1 MGSFHCLQ
9 GIIMPG
15 IPVRLKCL
23 FYWQAECA
31 MFSRMKDD
39 TALTAPVSL
48 HLAVAVAR
56 SVPTGYQIATV
67 DLTCFLSI
75 L

>member
-1 MGSFHCLQ
+1 ML
-9 GIIMPG
+9 I
-15 IPVRLKCL
+15 LL
-23 FYWQAECA
+23 QAECE

-56 SVPTGYQIATV
+56 SVPTGYQIAIFNMFFKHPIILALVAVLSFKGTV
-67 DLTCFLSI
+67 
-75 L
+75 

>member
-1 MGSFHCLQ
+1 
-9 GIIMPG
+9 
-15 IPVRLKCL
+15 
-23 FYWQAECA
+23 

-56 SVPTGYQIATV
+56 SVPTEYQITRFNV
-67 DLTCFLSI
+67 FFKHSI
-75 L
+75 ILAIVVVLNYK

>member
-1 MGSFHCLQ
+1 
-9 GIIMPG
+9 
-15 IPVRLKCL
+15 
-23 FYWQAECA
+23 

-56 SVPTGYQIATV
+56 SVPTGYQIARFNV
-67 DLTCFLSI
+67 FFRHSI
-75 L
+75 

>member
-1 MGSFHCLQ
+1 ML
-9 GIIMPG
+9 I
-15 IPVRLKCL
+15 LL
-23 FYWQAECA
+23 QAECA

-56 SVPTGYQIATV
+56 SVPTGYQIARFNV
-67 DLTCFLSI
+67 FFKHSIIFALMAVLSFKI
-75 L
+75 KNNLNKLV